1 MKPSEKNALLQA
13 PLFAGIPV
21 SRAEDLL
28 RAEGVSERSFA
39 AGETVFSETDFSRAI
54 GVVVR
59 GAARVEKRGGGKSVI
74 MSTLERSGTF
84 GMAALFDERP
94 VFPTVITATRA
105 STVVF
110 LSREWL
116 TAAFQKEPRLAENY
130 IRLLSARI
138 HFLNEKITTLTRS
151 GSKLQRYLLNEY
163 RLHGQENR
171 VTLSYNMAE
180 LARVLGIGRTTLY
193 RELSDLEEAGII
205 KKNGKTVTVLKL
217 EELS

>member
-1 MKPSEKNALLQA
+1 
-13 PLFAGIPV
+13 F
-21 SRAEDLL
+21 
-28 RAEGVSERSFA
+28 
-39 AGETVFSETDFSRAI
+39 
-54 GVVVR
+54 
-59 GAARVEKRGGGKSVI
+59 
-74 MSTLERSGTF
+74 
-84 GMAALFDERP
+84 
-94 VFPTVITATRA
+94 
-105 STVVF
+105 
-110 LSREWL
+110 RE
-116 TAAFQKEPRLAENY
+116 EPRLAENY

-138 HFLNEKITTLTRS
+138 HFLSEKITTLTRS
-151 GSKLQRYLLNEY
+151 GSKLQQYLLNEY